1 MITANSVANSG
12 AISGQISGK
21 MRVLIAEHDKISRRV
36 LEASLNEWGYD
47 VTAVSDGKEA
57 LALVSGENPPRLV
70 VLDWMMPGLEG
81 VEVCRKIRER
91 GEQPYVYVLLLSAR
105 TEKQDLLAG
114 LKAGADDYLTKPF
127 DTQELRARIFAGE
140 RILRLQDELIT
151 TRDALQ
157 FQATHDALTG
167 LLNRGAI
174 LRDVKRELTR
184 ARREHVS
191 AGVIL
196 VDIDHF
202 KVVNDDY
209 GHLTGDAILHGV
221 AMRMSGLLRAYD
233 SIGRYG
239 GEEFLVLAPSSDAD
253 GAMQFAERLRAGV
266 ESTTYETEAG
276 SLKLTLSLGVAVS
289 DPEDVPDSKS
299 LLQAAD
305 AALYRA
311 KARGRNRVAMATA
324 ADFAVEAAVT
334 GVAHTSRHA

>member
-1 MITANSVANSG
+1 MSAANTGSS
-12 AISGQISGK
+12 SGK
-21 MRVLIAEHDKISRRV
+21 MRVLIAEDDKISRRV

-57 LALVSGENPPRLV
+57 LGLLSGANPPRLV

-105 TEKQDLLAG
+105 TEKQDMLAG

-140 RILRLQDELIT
+140 RILRLQDELISA
-151 TRDALQ
+151 RDALQ

-174 LRDVKRELTR
+174 LRDVTRELTR

-202 KVVNDDY
+202 KAVNDDY

-239 GEEFLVLAPSSDAD
+239 GEEFLVLAPSSDAE

-266 ESTTYETEAG
+266 ESTTYETDAG
-276 SLKLTLSLGVAVS
+276 SLRLTLSLGVAVS
-289 DPEDVPDSKS
+289 NPEDAPDSHV

-311 KARGRNRVAMATA
+311 KARGRNRVAIATA
-324 ADFAVEAAVT
+324 ADFAIEAAVS
-334 GVAHTSRHA
+334 GAPHTSRHA

>member
-1 MITANSVANSG
+1 MSTANP
-12 AISGQISGK
+12 GK
-21 MRVLIAEHDKISRRV
+21 MRILIAEDDKISRRV
-36 LEASLNEWGYD
+36 LEASLSEWGYD
-47 VTAVSDGKEA
+47 VTAVADGNEA
-57 LALVSGENPPRLV
+57 LALLRRENAPRLV

-81 VEVCRKIRER
+81 VEVCAKIRER
-91 GEQPYVYVLLLSAR
+91 SEQPYVYVLLLSAR
-105 TEKQDLLAG
+105 NEKQDMLAG

-127 DTQELRARIFAGE
+127 DTHELRARIFAGE
-140 RILRLQDELIT
+140 RILRLQDELIAA
-151 TRDALQ
+151 RDALQ

-202 KVVNDDY
+202 KAVNDDY

-221 AMRMSGLLRAYD
+221 ALRMSGLLRAYD

-239 GEEFLVLAPSSDAD
+239 GEEFLVLAPSSDAE

-266 ESTTYETEAG
+266 ESTTYETDAG
-276 SLKLTLSLGVAVS
+276 SLRLTLSLGVAVS
-289 DPEDVPDSKS
+289 NPKEEPDSHA

-311 KARGRNRVAMATA
+311 KARGRNRVAIATA
-324 ADFAVEAAVT
+324 ADFVVGAAVA
-334 GVAHTSRHA
+334 GAAQTSRHA

>member
-1 MITANSVANSG
+1 MSTANP
-12 AISGQISGK
+12 GK
-21 MRVLIAEHDKISRRV
+21 MRILIAEDDKISRRV
-36 LEASLNEWGYD
+36 LEASLSEWGYD
-47 VTAVSDGKEA
+47 VTAVADGNEA
-57 LALVSGENPPRLV
+57 LALLRRENAPRLV

-81 VEVCRKIRER
+81 VEVCAKIRER
-91 GEQPYVYVLLLSAR
+91 SEQPYVYVLLLSAR
-105 TEKQDLLAG
+105 NEKQDMLAG

-127 DTQELRARIFAGE
+127 DTHELRARIFAGE
-140 RILRLQDELIT
+140 RILRLQDELIAA
-151 TRDALQ
+151 RDALQ

-174 LRDVKRELTR
+174 LRDVTRELTR

-202 KVVNDDY
+202 KAVNDDY

-239 GEEFLVLAPSSDAD
+239 GEEFLVLAPSSDAE

-266 ESTTYETEAG
+266 ESTTYETDAG
-276 SLKLTLSLGVAVS
+276 SLRLTLSLGVAVS
-289 DPEDVPDSKS
+289 NPEDAPDSHV

-311 KARGRNRVAMATA
+311 KARGRNRVAIATA
-324 ADFAVEAAVT
+324 ADFAIEAAVS
-334 GVAHTSRHA
+334 GAPQTSRHA

>member
-1 MITANSVANSG
+1 MSVANSG
-12 AISGQISGK
+12 ANSGPNSGK
-21 MRVLIAEHDKISRRV
+21 MRVLIAEDDKISRRV

-57 LALVSGENPPRLV
+57 LVLVSGKNPPRLV

-91 GEQPYVYVLLLSAR
+91 SEQPYVYVLLLSAR

-140 RILRLQDELIT
+140 RILRLQNELIS

-202 KVVNDDY
+202 KAVNDEY

-239 GEEFLVLAPSSDAD
+239 GEEFLVLAPSSDTD

-276 SLKLTLSLGVAVS
+276 SLRLTLSLGVAVS
-289 DPEDVPDSKS
+289 DPEDVPDSKL

-311 KARGRNRVAMATA
+311 KGRGRNRVAMATA
-324 ADFAVEAAVT
+324 ADFAVEAAVA
-334 GVAHTSRHA
+334 GVAQTSRHA

>member
-1 MITANSVANSG
+1 
-12 AISGQISGK
+12 
-21 MRVLIAEHDKISRRV
+21 
-36 LEASLNEWGYD
+36 
-47 VTAVSDGKEA
+47 
-57 LALVSGENPPRLV
+57 
-70 VLDWMMPGLEG
+70 MMPGLEG

-105 TEKQDLLAG
+105 TEKQDMLAG

-140 RILRLQDELIT
+140 RILRLQDELISA
-151 TRDALQ
+151 RDALQ

-174 LRDVKRELTR
+174 LRDVTRELTR

-202 KVVNDDY
+202 KAVNDDY

-239 GEEFLVLAPSSDAD
+239 GEEFLVLAPSSDAE

-266 ESTTYETEAG
+266 ESTTYETDAG
-276 SLKLTLSLGVAVS
+276 SLRLTLSLGVAVS
-289 DPEDVPDSKS
+289 NPEDAPDSHV

-311 KARGRNRVAMATA
+311 KARGRNRVAIATA
-324 ADFAVEAAVT
+324 ADFAIEAAVS
-334 GVAHTSRHA
+334 GAPQTSRHA

>member
-12 AISGQISGK
+12 AISGPNSGPNSGK
-21 MRVLIAEHDKISRRV
+21 MRVLIAEDDKISRRV

-57 LALVSGENPPRLV
+57 LGIVSEDNPPRLV

-140 RILRLQDELIT
+140 RILRLQDELISA
-151 TRDALQ
+151 RDALQ

-191 AGVIL
+191 AGV
-196 VDIDHF
+196 
-202 KVVNDDY
+202 
-209 GHLTGDAILHGV
+209 HLTGDAILHGV

-324 ADFAVEAAVT
+324 ADFAVEAAVA
-334 GVAHTSRHA
+334 G